1 MSSEV
6 YRRALF
12 EGKGYIPSIPVIQ
25 AYIEQAWARGF
36 DEEGAKQLGFS
47 LSGGKKWIGKS
58 GLFVLAHCL
67 ATHPND
73 AHFSS
78 SLPGSMECAALL
90 RSFGINCTVVD
101 FFRAT
106 GADGTHPELLKWV
119 WDYFS
124 SFYSPPSPRCPD
136 SITSPTLD
144 ALLLLPSS
152 PAPLPNVHSASSF
165 ASILKRPE
173 HKRLL
178 SNTAKSLEAQQKS
191 HKASRSPSPTFS
203 PLLYSPTFV
212 PPIFFQHE
220 GHSRTIVGIE
230 KRKNGTLH
238 LLILGTLI
246 VPIAIQKVGQF
257 TPHHRPSPH
266 RPESD
271 SSTGEQ
277 TTTHFSTFSQ
287 RPQTSSVP
295 AGCCRSCSCMP
306 SHDLRGDAKQ

>member
-1 MSSEV
+1 
-6 YRRALF
+6 
-12 EGKGYIPSIPVIQ
+12 
-25 AYIEQAWARGF
+25 
-36 DEEGAKQLGFS
+36 LGFS
-47 LSGGKKWIGKS
+47 LSGGKKWI
-58 GLFVLAHCL
+58 
-67 ATHPND
+67 
-73 AHFSS
+73 
-78 SLPGSMECAALL
+78 GSMECAALL

-238 LLILGTLI
+238 LLILDPVHTG
-246 VPIAIQKVGQF
+246 QKVTAALASRQRRIFRHSLSGLK
-257 TPHHRPSPH
+257 HRQYQLVAVEAAH
-266 RPESD
+266 ACRLM
-271 SSTGEQ
+271 
-277 TTTHFSTFSQ
+277 TFEEMQNSKVL
-287 RPQTSSVP
+287 RTVRIPATSL
-295 AGCCRSCSCMP
+295 G
-306 SHDLRGDAKQ
+306 RG